1 MRHSKWAVRYQDG
14 SSEIDTS
21 GEKGDHGR
29 PLK

>member
-14 SSEIDTS
+14 SYGIDTS
-21 GEKGDHGR
+21 GEKGEHGY